1 MQARSSILAA
11 LAFAL
16 AIPALAASQDASGQ
30 GNGLT
35 TQTVRKTCDCVR
47 QHPSGFPYIEQRI
60 TECKTYKDAQGKVK
74 ALDCMNCYAVCSDK
88 PAS

>member
-1 MQARSSILAA
+1 MQARFSILAA

-16 AIPALAASQDASGQ
+16 AIPAIAASQDAGAQ
-30 GNGLT
+30 ANGIS

-47 QHPSGFPYIEQRI
+47 QHPSGFPYIEPRI

-74 ALDCMNCYAVCSDK
+74 ALDCMNCYAVCADK